1 MKVLLYSKPFWP
13 MVGGIETYGRLL
25 AQGLAQEGSCEVT
38 VVTAAQGPSTMPGA
52 GVHIVRRPG
61 VAELWKIIQ
70 RSDVVLLAGP
80 VFVPLALSLL
90 ARKRVIVGHHGYQAC
105 CPNGMLLFQPE
116 QSVCPQRFLRGHVRS
131 CLRCN
136 RKTMGPLRS
145 AACVAST
152 AIRRWLCHYSVA
164 NICVSEHLSLRVRL
178 PRSYVIYHGLPPND
192 NVAPPVSAAGSA
204 EKTVFAYVGRIVSE
218 KGLPLLLEAA
228 SILKREGREF
238 EVRIAGDGP
247 DRAKLERL
255 AQELDLSD
263 RLIVTG
269 FLDTKALRLSLED
282 VEAVVMP
289 SVWEET
295 AGLAA
300 MEQMMRGRIVIAS
313 DIGGLSELLGTSGL
327 KFQPKDVAGLASR
340 LRQVLDNTSFLTR
353 VAIQAGDKAAQKYQ
367 QEQMVKNHLQVL
379 QKAANVVS

>member
-1 MKVLLYSKPFWP
+1 
-13 MVGGIETYGRLL
+13 
-25 AQGLAQEGSCEVT
+25 
-38 VVTAAQGPSTMPGA
+38 MPGA
-52 GVHIVRRPG
+52 GVRIVRRPT

-70 RSDVVLLAGP
+70 RADVVLLAGP

-90 ARKRVIVGHHGYQAC
+90 AKKRVIVGHHGYQAC

-116 QSVCPQRFLRGHVRS
+116 QSVCPERFLRGHVRS

-136 RKTMGPLRS
+136 RKKMGPLRS

-152 AIRRWLCHYSVA
+152 VIRRWLCRYSVA
-164 NICVSEHLSLRVRL
+164 NICVSGHLALRVRL
-178 PRSYVIYHGLPPND
+178 PNSCVIYHGLPPND
-192 NVAPPVSAAGSA
+192 NVGHPVSAAESA

-238 EVRIAGDGP
+238 KVRIVGDGP

-255 AQELDLSD
+255 AHELGLSD

-269 FLDTKALRLSLED
+269 FLDTEGLRLSLED
-282 VEAVVMP
+282 VKAVVMP

-300 MEQMMRGRIVIAS
+300 MEQMMRGCIVIAS
-313 DIGGLSELLGTSGL
+313 DIGGLSELIGTSGL
-327 KFQPKDVAGLASR
+327 KFQPNDVAGLASR
-340 LRQVLDNTSFLTR
+340 LRQVLDNTCFLTR
-353 VAIQAGDKAAQKYQ
+353 VAIQAGDRAAQKFRH
-367 QEQMVKNHLQVL
+367 EQMVNNYLQVL
-379 QKAANVVS
+379 QEVANDVS